1 MGIGPP
7 KRPNR
12 ESDFGGIPP
21 RGGQEGRL
29 RFSVFVRGHSRVTSC
44 VECNE
49 RVARWSFL
57 VLASGPIVDGR
68 PTERF
73 PGRGRC
79 SSYVE
84 IEPITNHQ
92 SLITNHQSPTLV

>member
-12 ESDFGGIPP
+12 ESDVGGIPP

-29 RFSVFVRGHSRVTSC
+29 RFSVLVLGHSSVTSC
-44 VECNE
+44 AECNE
-49 RVARWSFL
+49 RVARRSFL
-57 VLASGPIVDGR
+57 VLASGLIVDGM

-79 SSYVE
+79 SSCVE
-84 IEPITNHQ
+84 IEPITN
-92 SLITNHQSPTLV
+92 N